1 MFNLFRFLE
10 EEEEMNTNLEFNF
23 SEIALGIRERW
34 EKERMEK
41 FLQKFQ
47 FFFFWEK
54 KFKFLFLIEN
64 KKMTCKYDV
73 IEKINYNSYR
83 VTSWKNANSV

>member
-47 FFFFWEK
+47 FFFF
-54 KFKFLFLIEN
+54 
-64 KKMTCKYDV
+64 
-73 IEKINYNSYR
+73 
-83 VTSWKNANSV
+83 